1 MYFYLAGFF
10 TGIVVLLAASFLTP
24 WFKYIPKAALSAMI
38 IAAVIPLFEYHI
50 VPMLWKTKKI
60 DLLTMT
66 VSFLVCF
73 YETELGILAGVAVAL
88 CIFVYENIQLKLTQ
102 DRDGSCVIIRV
113 ESQNISY
120 PNVDQLITKLDKVVR
135 CKQTKPDAIVLDMK
149 NVTRIDSTSA
159 TALHQFWLS
168 LQSCDINSPK
178 LIFRNTKQAPRK
190 ILRNIGIVGDE
201 EVQLNMVTVTNE
213 EDSGGGHIRSIY
225 PNLNNISIEKTDI

>member
-1 MYFYLAGFF
+1 M
-10 TGIVVLLAASFLTP
+10 VLLAASFLTP

-66 VSFLVCF
+66 ISFLVCF

-88 CIFVYENIQLKLTQ
+88 SIFVYECIQLKLTQ
-102 DRDGSCVIIRV
+102 DMDGSCVIIRV

-135 CKQTKPDAIVLDMK
+135 SKQSKPDSIVLDMK

-168 LQSCDINSPK
+168 LQSRDINSPK
-178 LIFRNTKQAPRK
+178 LIFRNVKQAPHR
-190 ILRNIGIVGDE
+190 ILRNTGIAGDV
-201 EVQLNMVTVTNE
+201 EVELNMATVTNE
-213 EDSGGGHIRSIY
+213 EDSGGGHFRSIY
-225 PNLNNISIEKTDI
+225 PNLSNISMQKTDI